1 MGVDPRGRGVRRW
14 GCPRGEGVAAVSTAA
29 GLAWD
34 SGPAQDP
41 VPPSRGW
48 PEPEPGPGPQR
59 VGFSPPLAR
68 SLAPA
73 PARGPGPRAPR
84 CLLPQ
89 PLQSL
94 TEVVHG
100 GGAAGAGS
108 RLGVALAARPGAAPR
123 RRATFPPRA
132 SARNGTRRRRRARPH
147 PLYGP
152 PPRARAPRPRR
163 ALRPWGPPRG
173 CRPRPVRTMATPPPP
188 TRENAPSRGGWR
200 RWAGRRRRLAAKPAG
215 ERLPGFLS
223 VSFSVSRS
231 PA

>member
-1 MGVDPRGRGVRRW
+1 M
-14 GCPRGEGVAAVSTAA
+14 AAVSTAA

-108 RLGVALAARPGAAPR
+108 RLGVALAASYDSNVGA
-123 RRATFPPRA
+123 FNIVLGV
-132 SARNGTRRRRRARPH
+132 SEIVLISFNSFFFY
-147 PLYGP
+147 PL
-152 PPRARAPRPRR
+152 
-163 ALRPWGPPRG
+163 
-173 CRPRPVRTMATPPPP
+173 
-188 TRENAPSRGGWR
+188 
-200 RWAGRRRRLAAKPAG
+200 
-215 ERLPGFLS
+215 
-223 VSFSVSRS
+223 
-231 PA
+231 